1 MNWFTSLLGKSSRGA
16 APETDST
23 GGAGRADHRYDG
35 RVRAICKLRI
45 SWQDQKGKNC
55 RKRVRVVD
63 MSGTGV
69 LVKCGVPI
77 DPGSFVFIKTEE
89 LGMLGSAYVRRC
101 DPLLFTYR
109 IGLQF
114 ASPLSLRF

>member
-1 MNWFTSLLGKSSRGA
+1 
-16 APETDST
+16 
-23 GGAGRADHRYDG
+23 
-35 RVRAICKLRI
+35 
-45 SWQDQKGKNC
+45 
-55 RKRVRVVD
+55 
-63 MSGTGV
+63 MSGIPFAEDVAAQIKLHGQSFLPGNHVEFMNDSQIKEKGVVVRCLTTGV

-89 LGMLGSAYVRRC
+89 LGRLGSAYVRRC
-101 DPLLFTYR
+101 DPLLFTYQ

>member
-1 MNWFTSLLGKSSRGA
+1 MSWFISLLGKSSRGA
-16 APETDST
+16 APETDSA
-23 GGAGRADHRYDG
+23 GGAGRVDNRYDG
-35 RVRAICKLRI
+35 RFQAICKLRI
-45 SWQDQKGKNC
+45 SWQDQKGKN
-55 RKRVRVVD
+55 RVRVLD

-77 DPGSFVFIKTEE
+77 NPGSFVFVKTEE

-101 DPLLFTYR
+101 DPLLFTYQ